1 MQCKWNKVRE
11 NQGGYTMKI
20 NELLSGLR
28 FVKTDIANID
38 VEGICIDSRLVKS
51 GDLFIAVKGATFD
64 GHNFITQ
71 ALNNGANAVVIN
83 YCYLDQIPKNIK
95 DKVIAV
101 KDTSKALGLL
111 AAKFYRFPTQR
122 LNVVGVTGTNGKT
135 TVTHLIGKLLGYG
148 NKNKV
153 GILGTTGY
161 VFNNKIYEAKNTTPN
176 PVVIQQFA
184 DKIVKENGQYLIM
197 EASSHG
203 IINNRL
209 NGTEFDIAVFTNIT
223 QDHLD
228 FHKTFENYRLAKGL
242 FLTSLGTFGFK
253 NNKSKY
259 IVINADDPNSEYFQ
273 SVSLCEVLTYGI
285 NNDCD
290 VKAEEIV
297 ISVNGSKFKLK
308 CWLGSIMIETNL
320 IGHFSIYNCL
330 AAISVALLEGMS
342 LQEIKEAFKYI
353 TGVSGRFEVLKS
365 SGDYTVIVDYAHTP
379 DGLEN
384 VLKTASL
391 IKENRIL
398 LVFGCGGDRDRGKRP
413 LMAEIAEKYADY
425 SIVTNDNPRSE
436 KPEKIAEDIIK
447 GFSKKDYQIIL
458 DRREAIR
465 RALILAEKGD
475 IILIVGKGHENYQ
488 IIGDKVFDFD
498 DKQVAYE
505 LMKEIEGK

>member
-1 MQCKWNKVRE
+1 
-11 NQGGYTMKI
+11 MKI

-28 FVKTDIANID
+28 FVQTDIANID
-38 VEGICIDSRLVKS
+38 IEGICIDSRLVKS

-64 GHNFITQ
+64 GHDFIIQ
-71 ALNNGANAVVIN
+71 ALDKGAKAVVIN
-83 YCYLDQIPKNIK
+83 YSYLDKIPQKIK
-95 DKVIAV
+95 DKVVAV

-111 AAKFYRFPTQR
+111 AAKFYGYPTQK
-122 LNVVGVTGTNGKT
+122 LNVIGVTGTNGKT
-135 TVTHLIGKLLGYG
+135 TVTHLIGKLLGFN

-161 VFNNKIYEAKNTTPN
+161 VFDNKIYEAKNTTPN
-176 PVVIQQFA
+176 PLIIQDFSH
-184 DKIVKENGQYLIM
+184 KIVKENGQYLVM

-285 NNDCD
+285 NKDCD
-290 VKAEEIV
+290 VKAEDI
-297 ISVNGSKFKLK
+297 ITTVNGSKFKLQT
-308 CWLGSIMIETNL
+308 WLGSIIIETNL

-330 AAISVALLEGMS
+330 AAISVAILEGMS
-342 LQEIKEAFKYI
+342 LQEIKEAFKCI
-353 TGVSGRFEVLKS
+353 TGVPGRFEVLKS

-384 VLKTASL
+384 VLQTASL

-413 LMAEIAEKYADY
+413 LMAEIAEKYADF
-425 SIVTNDNPRSE
+425 SIITNDNPRGE

-447 GFSKKDYQIIL
+447 GFSKKNYQVIL
-458 DRREAIR
+458 DRREAIK
-465 RALILAEKGD
+465 RAITIADKGD

-488 IIGDKVFDFD
+488 IIGDEIIEFD

-505 LMKEIEGK
+505 LMKEIEEK